1 MSNPPEF
8 IEFEAVRILRE
19 AGYLWDDSLFA
30 FRRTRR
36 VGAET
41 TEEYLKSPPKV
52 ISFEELDA
60 NGLVL
65 PRDMAARRA
74 APDALR
80 NGINWLHGRLQED
93 TAPQSVSLR

>member
-1 MSNPPEF
+1 MTNPPET

-36 VGAET
+36 VGTET

-65 PRDMAARRA
+65 SRDIAARRT
-74 APDALR
+74 APEALR
-80 NGINWLHGRLQED
+80 NGISWLHRRLKEE
-93 TAPQSVSLR
+93 TPSPSLSLR